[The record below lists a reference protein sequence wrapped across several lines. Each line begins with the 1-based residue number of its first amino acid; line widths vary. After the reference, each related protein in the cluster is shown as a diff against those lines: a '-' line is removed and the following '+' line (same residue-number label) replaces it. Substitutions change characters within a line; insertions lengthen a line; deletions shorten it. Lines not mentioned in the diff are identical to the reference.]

1 MSHNKLQQQCWQYL
15 WNYFPDSRYL
25 CWHTKNED
33 IPHKSETKQQYI
45 IRRSQDKAIGL
56 LPGVYDLVFYRQ
68 GVLHIFDIK
77 VGRDKLS
84 EEQIRF
90 RDQIVSQG
98 GKDYEIRTLD
108 EFKQIISS
116 IYGKEESS

>member
-1 MSHNKLQQQCWQYL
+1 MTHNQLQKLCWEYL
-15 WNYFPDSRYL
+15 WNYFPESRYT

-33 IPHKSETKQQYI
+33 IPHKSESKKDYI

-77 VGRDKLS
+77 VGHDKLS
-84 EEQIRF
+84 ENQIRF
-90 RDQIVSQG
+90 KDQIIKQG
-98 GKDYEIRTLD
+98 GRAYEIRTLE
-108 EFKQIISS
+108 EFQQIIQE
-116 IYGKEESS
+116 IYGS